1 MKKKVLG
8 FIGIFLILMFN
19 VSSVFAISLTEA
31 GNTVVQEGNYDSI
44 RLVAG
49 NNITDKANVDGISF
63 VAGND
68 ITAEGN
74 STYGAYAGNNINIK
88 ENILKDLF
96 VVGNKIVITDDAVI
110 GRDAF
115 ILGSDV
121 TIMTNIARDL
131 RVGANNVNI
140 SGVTINGDV
149 YLLAENI
156 VLDESTVIVG
166 TLSYPK
172 DAKISGLD
180 VANVGNVVT
189 TEKVDVNVKKTVTTS
204 IKDII
209 LNICAGIIV
218 MLLLFYIRPKFKEK
232 LDKVNL
238 KFDAILKLVC
248 IGFLILILIPMIFL
262 VTVFTNVLTPL
273 ALILGSI
280 YGISLY
286 LGTLLSAY
294 VIGNLLTSKALKVDN
309 KYLALTIGIILVR
322 VVKLIPYVGGFI
334 GVICLLYGMG
344 LITIYIKTRDM

>member
-1 MKKKVLG
+1 MKKRILG

-19 VSSVFAISLTEA
+19 ATEVFAIRLTEV
-31 GNTVVQEGNYDSI
+31 GNTVVQEGEYDSI

-49 NNITDKANVDGISF
+49 NDITDKANVDGISL

-68 ITAEGN
+68 ITAEGS

-96 VVGNKIVITDDAVI
+96 VAGNKINITSDAVI

-115 ILGSDV
+115 ILGSDI

-131 RVGANNVNI
+131 RAGASNI
-140 SGVTINGDV
+140 NLSGITINGDV

-166 TLSYPK
+166 TLRYPK

-180 VANVGNVVT
+180 VANVGNVVV
-189 TEKVDVNVKKTVTTS
+189 TEKVEVNAEKAENNGIIDV
-204 IKDII
+204 I
-209 LNICAGIIV
+209 LSICAGIIV

-238 KFDAILKLVC
+238 KFDAILKMVC
-248 IGFLILILIPMIFL
+248 IGFLVLILIPMIFL
-262 VTVFTNVLTPL
+262 VTVFTHVLTPL
-273 ALILGSI
+273 ALILGCI

-294 VIGNLLTSKALKVDN
+294 VIGALLTSKVLKIDN
-309 KYLALTIGIILVR
+309 KYLAITIGVILVK
-322 VVKLIPYVGGFI
+322 VVKLIPYIGGFI

-344 LITIYIKTRDM
+344 LISIYIKNRNM